1 VRDAR
6 EGESFGGGERRKRGR
21 RRITGSGVVPRRVFG
36 KRKKRVYC
44 AMQGFTRVKFVILN
58 IVRDIIVVSHLKMG
72 APSRQLYTLNL
83 TLSLSSSTIKFLQG
97 LENYTG

>member
-58 IVRDIIVVSHLKMG
+58 IVRDIIHLKMG
-72 APSRQLYTLNL
+72 APSRQLY
-83 TLSLSSSTIKFLQG
+83 SIGSC
-97 LENYTG
+97 